1 MKILIRESQGGS
13 IIRGMICEEKR
24 RRKKELRE
32 LSEEGIE
39 NSVIIN
45 VDIQPEYEKYIAFN
59 KGSWVDFINSSYWN
73 NEIIFLYNGY
83 DTLGMVS
90 ENEYKEWLY
99 ELGIEKEVIENSIFY
114 DKGYAFFRYCMDNG
128 IDDSDIISLVRFM
141 IDNGINDSR
150 DITEEMWELFSDGDI
165 KELMLYSDDMINIP
179 DLMDFLSGYNNI
191 KLLGG
196 GIKECLKEVEISLMV
211 LDKSYNII
219 NKYTY

>member
-73 NEIIFLYNGY
+73 NEIIFLYNGSYPTNILNNISEYY
-83 DTLGMVS
+83 DNPFVFRS
-90 ENEYKEWLY
+90 INK
-99 ELGIEKEVIENSIFY
+99 SIF
-114 DKGYAFFRYCMDNG
+114 
-128 IDDSDIISLVRFM
+128 
-141 IDNGINDSR
+141 
-150 DITEEMWELFSDGDI
+150 
-165 KELMLYSDDMINIP
+165 
-179 DLMDFLSGYNNI
+179 
-191 KLLGG
+191 
-196 GIKECLKEVEISLMV
+196 
-211 LDKSYNII
+211 
-219 NKYTY
+219 